1 MLRIKICGLTNLDDA
16 LAAAQCGADAL
27 GFVFANSPRQ
37 VRPETVQRIVA
48 QLPPLIVK
56 VGVFSNAP
64 IEYVLDTMRRCNLD
78 LVQLH
83 GQESPEYCRALY
95 PRVIKAFAI
104 QREHDLLPLADY
116 EVAGYLLDRPKS
128 PAGQPSVKGYDWRLA
143 RQAARH
149 GPVILAGHLDADNV
163 VEAVIT
169 ARPWAVD
176 VSSGVET
183 RPGRKDKERMRAFVQ
198 AARAAAIAISSS

>member
-16 LAAAQCGADAL
+16 LAAVQCGADAL

-37 VRPETVQRIVA
+37 VEPETVQRIVA
-48 QLPPLIVK
+48 ELPPLVFK

-64 IEYVLDTMRRCNLD
+64 IEHVLDTMRRCNLD

-95 PRVIKAFAI
+95 PRVIKAFAV
-104 QREHDLLPLADY
+104 QHEHDLLPLADY
-116 EVAGYLLDRPKS
+116 KVAGYLLDRPKS
-128 PAGQPSVKGYDWRLA
+128 PAGQPSGKGYDWRLA
-143 RQAARH
+143 RQAARY
-149 GPVILAGHLDADNV
+149 GPVILAGHLNPDNV
-163 VEAVIT
+163 MEAVIT
-169 ARPWAVD
+169 ARPYGVD

-183 RPGRKDKERMRAFVQ
+183 RPGRKDKERMRAFVE
-198 AARAAAIAISSS
+198 AARAGAIAISCP